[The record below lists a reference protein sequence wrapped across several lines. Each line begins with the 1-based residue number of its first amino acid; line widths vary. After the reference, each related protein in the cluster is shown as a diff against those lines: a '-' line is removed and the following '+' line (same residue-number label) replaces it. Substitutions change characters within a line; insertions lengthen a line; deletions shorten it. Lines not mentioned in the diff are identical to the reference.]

1 MTSNPDDWVLSDGW
15 LNGARRVPSPN
26 CNQRPLGV
34 APELLVLHNIS
45 LPPGEFGGGYIESL
59 FTNTLDPAL
68 HPYFA
73 SIAHLQVSA
82 HFLLRRDGEIVQFVA
97 ADQRAWHAGESVW
110 CDRANCND
118 FSIGIELEGTDTQPY
133 ADVQYLRLQRLI
145 QALRATYP
153 GLEGGDIVG
162 HSDIAPGR
170 KTDPGASFDWHYLA
184 ELLDSEDV

>member
-1 MTSNPDDWVLSDGW
+1 MNPDDWVMTSGW
-15 LNGARRVPSPN
+15 LKGARRVPSPN
-26 CNQRPLGV
+26 CNQRPGDM
-34 APELLVLHNIS
+34 APELIVLHNIS
-45 LPPGEFGGGYIESL
+45 LPPGEFGGGHIESL
-59 FTNTLDPAL
+59 FTNTLDPDL

-82 HFLLRRDGEIVQFVA
+82 HFLLRRNGEIVQFVA
-97 ADQRAWHAGESVW
+97 TDQRAWHAGESNW
-110 CDRANCND
+110 CERSNCND

-133 ADVQYLRLQRLI
+133 TEAQYRRLQQLI
-145 QALRATYP
+145 RALRATYTS
-153 GLEGGDIVG
+153 LEGGDIVG